1 MNYSLL
7 FLTFDTKFRVTRNH
21 YNDVKSAHTNA
32 QIKTMN
38 SDLKILFQ
46 CEDPEWYKIMNK
58 AKCVGM
64 FSRTQLSL

>member
-7 FLTFDTKFRVTRNH
+7 FLTFDTKFRVARNH
-21 YNDVKSAHTNA
+21 YNDVKSAHTNT

-38 SDLKILFQ
+38 SDLSILLQ
-46 CEDPEWYKIMNK
+46 YDDPQRYKIMNK

-64 FSRTQLSL
+64 FSRTRLSL